1 MVTASAFLSAFV
13 LSLLTFTFDN
23 ISELPGLETWAVWM
37 VVSHQVVDFEHRH
50 PHSRD
55 LSEQLL
61 RVLTSFEGVHLR
73 HRSSAEV
80 ASV

>member
-23 ISELPGLETWAVWM
+23 ISKLPGLETWAVWM
-37 VVSHQVVDFEHRH
+37 VVSRQVVDFEHRH

-55 LSEQLL
+55 LSEQPSGPHLL
-61 RVLTSFEGVHLR
+61 RGRPPSPSIQR
-73 HRSSAEV
+73 
-80 ASV
+80 